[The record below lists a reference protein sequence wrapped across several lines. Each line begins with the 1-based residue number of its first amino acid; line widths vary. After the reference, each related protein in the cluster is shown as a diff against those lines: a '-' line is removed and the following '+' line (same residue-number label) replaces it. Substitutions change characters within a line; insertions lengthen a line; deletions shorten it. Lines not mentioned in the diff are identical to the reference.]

1 MSEITKDIEE
11 LIQDEDHIEV
21 KPNIEITEDPDLNA
35 IQEDIAKEIEEEKNT
50 VIPEK
55 TETGENIADIPNT
68 LIQTTDEKGIS
79 GITDEDVIDEIF
91 YNEDDTVGGE
101 GIISEKDIKDEQGI
115 YTSKNGEKY
124 RIDTI
129 MNPYGEEEYVVKFIN
144 DLIDSEDTKIE
155 TFDFKDKRME
165 KAFFSQLEGYDDYI
179 EENKK
184 EESLASMLSEIA
196 ETGKYVDTWLPMTN
210 ILVRTYEFENDVL
223 IFNSISPL
231 ENDLSFKNQIHQ
243 SATVSQRFMDKI
255 VQYSK
260 ILGKDTRNMKS
271 SDLDNLSFKDAELLM
286 LNVAKLLATPDKPEL
301 DNEGNPKPIVIE
313 IDTTCDSCKQENT
326 LQIDFDK
333 LVKDAYT
340 EDMLQFCNEN
350 FSLDDTIEGNIAR
363 SRFSKIRGAMYKN
376 EKMFRREGATGSIIL
391 RIKEPS
397 YTKSKNIEN
406 KIMPYILNKYEKDDF
421 FGDLVGNAQYISAP
435 IKGKI
440 AMMYRYALNAS
451 SKNNFNESTSKILD
465 FNKDIDTMYNL
476 TYIDRLLAA
485 KKPKDEEKFKVIET
499 IDISKILTVENEID
513 DPNKVEDTIKKLF
526 DEIGRLPQELINDMS
541 EKIAKLGEEGI
552 FTFKKEFTCAVKKCS
567 HKQVKEISAI
577 ELVFS
582 TLQIHISRR

>member
-1 MSEITKDIEE
+1 MSEILDKEVEE
-11 LIQDEDHIEV
+11 LINEPTVEN
-21 KPNIEITEDPDLNA
+21 KPNIEVTEDPDLNA
-35 IQEDIAKEIEEEKNT
+35 IQEDIAEEIEKEKNT
-50 VIPEK
+50 VEPEK
-55 TETGENIADIPNT
+55 TETGESVADIPNI
-68 LIQTTDEKGIS
+68 LPQTTEETGIS
-79 GITDEDVIDEIF
+79 GMSDDDVIDEIF
-91 YNEDDTVGGE
+91 YEEDDTTGGE
-101 GIISEKDIKDEQGI
+101 GIISEKDIRDENGV
-115 YTSKNGEKY
+115 YTTKAGEKY
-124 RIDTI
+124 KIDTI
-129 MNPYGEEEYVVKFIN
+129 VNAYGDEEYIVKFIN
-144 DLIDSEDTKIE
+144 DLIDENASKIE

-165 KAFFSQLEGYDDYI
+165 KAFFSQLEGYDDSP
-179 EENKK
+179 EEEKK

-223 IFNSISPL
+223 IFNSLSPL
-231 ENDLSFKNQIHQ
+231 QNDLNFKNQIHQ

-260 ILGKDTRNMKS
+260 ILGKDTRNMKA
-271 SDLDNLSFKDAELLM
+271 SDLDKISFKDAELLM

-301 DNEGNPKPIVIE
+301 DENGNPKPVVIE
-313 IDTTCDSCKQENT
+313 IDTPCTKCNQENT
-326 LQIDFDK
+326 LQINFDK
-333 LVKDAYT
+333 LIKDAYT

-363 SRFSKIRGAMYKN
+363 SRFSKVRGAMYKN
-376 EKMFRREGATGSIIL
+376 EKMFRKEGAIGSIVL

-421 FGDLVGNAQYISAP
+421 FGDLLGNAQYISAP

-440 AMMYRYALNAS
+440 AMMHRFVLNANT
-451 SKNNFNESTSKILD
+451 KNNFNDSVSKILD

-499 IDISKILTVENEID
+499 IDISKILTVENELD
-513 DPNKVEDTIKKLF
+513 DPNKVDDTIRKLF

-541 EKIAKLGEEGI
+541 EKINKLGEEGI
-552 FTFKKEFTCAVKKCS
+552 FTFKQDFTCAVKKCS
-567 HKQVKEISAI
+567 HKQDKEISAV

-582 TLQIHISRR
+582 TLQIHINRR